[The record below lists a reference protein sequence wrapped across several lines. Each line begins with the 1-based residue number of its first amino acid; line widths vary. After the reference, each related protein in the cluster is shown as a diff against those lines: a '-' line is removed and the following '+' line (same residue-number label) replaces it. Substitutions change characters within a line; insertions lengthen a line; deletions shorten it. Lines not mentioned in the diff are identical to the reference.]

1 MLSGNENKNK
11 KYVCIKNVVKLM
23 DMSMTINLLIIM
35 KIDIDL
41 QESLN
46 IIESIM
52 I

>member
-1 MLSGNENKNK
+1 
-11 KYVCIKNVVKLM
+11 
-23 DMSMTINLLIIM
+23 MSMTINLLIFM
-35 KIDIDL
+35 KIDTDF